1 MPSSSAAEGQ
11 TTAPLEWVCVSTS
24 LKQNK
29 HLLVQKAFKNKRDS
43 FCVETNAC
51 PTASA
56 INCRLE

>member
-29 HLLVQKAFKNKRDS
+29 HLLVQKAFKNKRD
-43 FCVETNAC
+43 
-51 PTASA
+51 
-56 INCRLE
+56 